1 MNIPIKAAIAYDFDG
16 TLAPGN
22 MQEHSFIPKL
32 GIPKETFWLEANQIA
47 KENDMDGIL
56 SYMQLM
62 LQKSNEKGIPI
73 RREDFIRYGNDI
85 SLFPGVEDYFDII
98 NNYALDRGIILEHH
112 IISSGLR
119 EFIEG
124 TAIAGHFKN
133 IFASGFKYNEK
144 GIAEWAA
151 LAINY
156 TNKTQY
162 LFRINKGID
171 NSWDNTLINRYI
183 PEEEKP
189 VPFSRIIYIGDG
201 ETDVPAMK
209 MVKYQGGATI
219 AVFNQGAQAASA
231 DKSQEQMCHELID
244 HKRVDYIAPA
254 DYEEKSVLVST
265 IKLLID
271 RISINISLSKRSL
284 NNYRPGINEG

>member
-1 MNIPIKAAIAYDFDG
+1 MTETPVKAAIAYDFDG

-32 GIPKETFWLEANQIA
+32 GIPKEIFWAEATHVA

-56 SYMQLM
+56 AYMQLM
-62 LQKSNEKGIPI
+62 LRKSLEKNIPI
-73 RREDFIRYGNDI
+73 RRQDFRNYGKDI
-85 SLFPGVEDYFDII
+85 KLFPGLDSYFGLI
-98 NNYALDRGIILEHH
+98 NEYARKQGILLEHH

-124 TAIAGHFKN
+124 TSIALNFRN
-133 IFASGFKYNEK
+133 IFASGFKYNKE
-144 GIAEWAA
+144 GVAEWPA

-171 NSWDNTLINRYI
+171 NSYDNETINRFM
-183 PEEEKP
+183 PDEKRA
-189 VPFSRIIYIGDG
+189 VPFPRIIFIGDG

-209 MVKYQGGATI
+209 MLKYQGGAAI
-219 AVFNQGAQAASA
+219 ATYNPAGGESA
-231 DKSQEQMCHELID
+231 GQKARELIR
-244 HKRVDYIAPA
+244 HNRVDYIAPA
-254 DYEEKSVLVST
+254 DYRQESDLFITVC
-265 IKLLID
+265 LLID
-271 RISINISLSKRSL
+271 RIKIDRALSHRTL
-284 NNYRPGINEG
+284 AE

>member
-47 KENDMDGIL
+47 RENDMDGIL

-85 SLFPGVEDYFDII
+85 NLFPGVKDYFDVI
-98 NNYALDRGIILEHH
+98 NNYALDRGILLEHH

-124 TAIAGHFKN
+124 TTIAGHFKN

-219 AVFNQGAQAASA
+219 AVFNQNAKASSS
-231 DKSQEQMCHELID
+231 DKSQEQMCRDLIA

-271 RISINISLSKRSL
+271 RISINISLSKKSL
-284 NNYRPGINEG
+284 NNYRSGINEG

>member
-1 MNIPIKAAIAYDFDG
+1 MPDKLIKAAIAYDFDE

-22 MQEHSFIPKL
+22 MQEHSFLPKL
-32 GIPKETFWLEANQIA
+32 GIPKDSFWREANRIA
-47 KENDMDGIL
+47 EENDMDGIL
-56 SYMQLM
+56 AYMQLM
-62 LQKSNEKGIPI
+62 LQKSKEKGIPI
-73 RREDFIRYGNDI
+73 RREDFIRYGKDI
-85 SLFPGVEDYFDII
+85 NFFPGVAGYFDLI
-98 NNYALDRGIILEHH
+98 NKYALNHGVILEHH

-124 TAIAGHFKN
+124 TSIARHFRN
-133 IFASGFKYNEK
+133 IFASGFKYDRE
-144 GIAEWAA
+144 GVAEWAA

-171 NSWDNTLINRYI
+171 NSWDNTTINRFT
-183 PEEEKP
+183 PEYKRA

-219 AVFNQGAQAASA
+219 AVYNQKAGYTTKG
-231 DKSQEQMCHELID
+231 KSPKQICRDLITQN
-244 HKRVDYIAPA
+244 RVDYVAEA
-254 DYEEKSVLVST
+254 DYTDNSELIST
-265 IKLLID
+265 IRLLID
-271 RISINISLSKRSL
+271 RIKINHSLSKRT
-284 NNYRPGINEG
+284 RVK